1 MRNILFTPEAWDDYQ
16 FWLREDRRMLK
27 RINALIADIQ
37 RGGYEGLGKP
47 EPLRGDL
54 SSWWSRRI
62 NDCDRLVYRLEGD
75 LIVIVQCRT
84 HYGS

>member
-54 SSWWSRRI
+54 STWWSRRI

-84 HYGS
+84 HYGN